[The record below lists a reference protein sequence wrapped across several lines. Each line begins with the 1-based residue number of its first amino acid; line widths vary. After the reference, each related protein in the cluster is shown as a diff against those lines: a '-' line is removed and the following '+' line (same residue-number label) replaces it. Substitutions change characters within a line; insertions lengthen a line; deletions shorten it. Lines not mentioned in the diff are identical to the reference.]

1 MCGMRWVIKM
11 KIKKRLEVQKKLDK
25 KHIIIIVAITA
36 IVLIVTGT
44 VLGVKYHKEKLAREK
59 KELIKEI
66 KNSYNKY
73 VALNKNA
80 KLYDKK
86 NQVKGTI
93 KKDTDVEIEKNKNK
107 ENKYFKIKGTNYYL
121 FYKDVKKIKELVSDD
136 KYSNYINLDKT
147 VITKKNTKLNL
158 DDKEI
163 IKLNDGGSFQL
174 KFIDNDKYYVEYLN
188 KIFSINKSNLKT
200 IKENKEKVSTEEEN
214 DYISVINYNV
224 IANKCNDTNCVNMS
238 SFEEQMNYLTTNGYY
253 TITFNEYKNW
263 LAGNIRLKK
272 KAILLITPNDTA
284 EVQSAN
290 TKYNN
295 CLNIVNSNDEVKFVD
310 NNNKTTKES
319 KLSELSRY
327 NVKVKTTLNDFIHM
341 VLGDHVEE
349 KVAAQSNSSSNS
361 GGGKIAVLNYHFF
374 YDSSAGEACNEN
386 ICLDTKNFREQLDY
400 LKNNGYKTLTIKEF
414 KQWLYGEIDVPAK
427 SVLITV
433 DDGAAGTGKHNGNK
447 LIPII
452 EEYNMHATLFL
463 ITGWWDI
470 NNYRSPNLDIQ
481 SHTFDMHNTG
491 TCGRPQVICA
501 SHDELLNDLNKSIN
515 VIGDKTSFCFP
526 FYTYDQKS
534 IEVVKEAGFAMSF
547 VGGNRKASRS
557 DDKYKVPR
565 YPIYKNTTM
574 QQFAA
579 MVG

>member
-1 MCGMRWVIKM
+1 M
-11 KIKKRLEVQKKLDK
+11 
-25 KHIIIIVAITA
+25 
-36 IVLIVTGT
+36 
-44 VLGVKYHKEKLAREK
+44 
-59 KELIKEI
+59 
-66 KNSYNKY
+66 
-73 VALNKNA
+73 
-80 KLYDKK
+80 
-86 NQVKGTI
+86 
-93 KKDTDVEIEKNKNK
+93 
-107 ENKYFKIKGTNYYL
+107 
-121 FYKDVKKIKELVSDD
+121 
-136 KYSNYINLDKT
+136 
-147 VITKKNTKLNL
+147 
-158 DDKEI
+158 
-163 IKLNDGGSFQL
+163 
-174 KFIDNDKYYVEYLN
+174 
-188 KIFSINKSNLKT
+188 
-200 IKENKEKVSTEEEN
+200 
-214 DYISVINYNV
+214 
-224 IANKCNDTNCVNMS
+224 
-238 SFEEQMNYLTTNGYY
+238 
-253 TITFNEYKNW
+253 
-263 LAGNIRLKK
+263 
-272 KAILLITPNDTA
+272 
-284 EVQSAN
+284 
-290 TKYNN
+290 
-295 CLNIVNSNDEVKFVD
+295 
-310 NNNKTTKES
+310 
-319 KLSELSRY
+319 
-327 NVKVKTTLNDFIHM
+327 
-341 VLGDHVEE
+341 
-349 KVAAQSNSSSNS
+349 
-361 GGGKIAVLNYHFF
+361 
-374 YDSSAGEACNEN
+374 
-386 ICLDTKNFREQLDY
+386 
-400 LKNNGYKTLTIKEF
+400 KNNGYKTLTIKEF

-547 VGGNRKASRS
+547 VGVNRKASIS

>member
-1 MCGMRWVIKM
+1 
-11 KIKKRLEVQKKLDK
+11 
-25 KHIIIIVAITA
+25 
-36 IVLIVTGT
+36 
-44 VLGVKYHKEKLAREK
+44 
-59 KELIKEI
+59 
-66 KNSYNKY
+66 
-73 VALNKNA
+73 
-80 KLYDKK
+80 
-86 NQVKGTI
+86 
-93 KKDTDVEIEKNKNK
+93 
-107 ENKYFKIKGTNYYL
+107 
-121 FYKDVKKIKELVSDD
+121 
-136 KYSNYINLDKT
+136 
-147 VITKKNTKLNL
+147 
-158 DDKEI
+158 
-163 IKLNDGGSFQL
+163 
-174 KFIDNDKYYVEYLN
+174 
-188 KIFSINKSNLKT
+188 
-200 IKENKEKVSTEEEN
+200 
-214 DYISVINYNV
+214 
-224 IANKCNDTNCVNMS
+224 MS

-284 EVQSAN
+284 EVQSIN

-374 YDSSAGEACNEN
+374 YDASAGEACNEN

-547 VGGNRKASRS
+547 VGGNRKASRN